1 MDAYI
6 AKQTDPEILAYIASL
21 TPPDK
26 IALKIAIET
35 FPPSW
40 FRIKETRGYIQWKEG
55 SVGNW

>member
-40 FRIKETRGYIQWKEG
+40 FRIKETNGYIRWNEG
-55 SVGNW
+55 R